1 MNPPLSV
8 EIDIE
13 RRCAQVVY
21 EAQPSFDQWQATV
34 EAILQDTR
42 FQSGF
47 GILLDRS
54 GIYGPASS
62 DYMLRLVHFV
72 IRNSKSNDVRWAI
85 VTADLDSFG
94 MGRMAE
100 QLAQTGTIRT
110 FKDRLAAEL
119 WLGGKG
125 RLDSDRDGGE
135 PTGENRPPPRTA

>member
-1 MNPPLSV
+1 MLYGTSHFMNAPLFV

-21 EAQPSFDQWQATV
+21 DAQPSFDQWQATV
-34 EAILQDTR
+34 EAILDDAR

-72 IRNSKSNDVRWAI
+72 NRNSKSNNVRWAI

-125 RLDSDRDGGE
+125 RPDADRDGGE
-135 PTGENRPPPRTA
+135 PTG